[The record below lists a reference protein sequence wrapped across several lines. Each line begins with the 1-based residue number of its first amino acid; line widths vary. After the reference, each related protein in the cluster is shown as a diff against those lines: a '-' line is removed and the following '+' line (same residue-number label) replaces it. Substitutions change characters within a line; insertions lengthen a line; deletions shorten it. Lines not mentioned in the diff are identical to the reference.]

1 MDAIQAY
8 RESGLTADDPVYLIV
23 LLHDQ
28 LLRDLHRALDAFEK
42 QDVPRRS
49 NEIDHALLVLG
60 QLQGT
65 LNLESGGEVALN
77 LETFYNLT
85 RDNLLRA
92 VVERSPALLEKQSQ
106 HIVGLREAWLEVR
119 RQQPAPDPQAAPP
132 SSAPPARNDNENDQV
147 NNDSERAST
156 WKA

>member
-8 RESGLTADDPVYLIV
+8 RQAAITDDDPVHLIV

-42 QDVPRRS
+42 QDIQRRS
-49 NEIDHALLVLG
+49 SEVDHALLVLG
-60 QLQGT
+60 ELQGT
-65 LNLESGGEVALN
+65 LNLESGDAVARN
-77 LETFYNLT
+77 LETFYNLM

-92 VVERSPALLEKQSQ
+92 VAEGSAHLLEKQSQ
-106 HIVGLREAWLEVR
+106 YILGLREAWLEVR
-119 RQQPAPDPQAAPP
+119 RQQPLPYPQGGPQSTAPSAGDDRETCEPQR
-132 SSAPPARNDNENDQV
+132 SSA
-147 NNDSERAST
+147 

>member
-1 MDAIQAY
+1 MDALQAY
-8 RESGLTADDPVYLIV
+8 REAALADDDPVHLIV

-42 QDVPRRS
+42 KDIPRRA

-92 VVERSPALLEKQSQ
+92 VIEGSPALIEKQSQ

-119 RQQPAPDPQAAPP
+119 RQQPAPDPQGVSVAPAARYDHDDDDP
-132 SSAPPARNDNENDQV
+132 
-147 NNDSERAST
+147 ERVST

>member
-1 MDAIQAY
+1 MDALQAY
-8 RESGLTADDPVYLIV
+8 RESGITGDDPVNLIV

-42 QDVPRRS
+42 QDIPRRA
-49 NEIDHALLVLG
+49 NEVDHALLVIG

-65 LNLESGGEVALN
+65 LNLESGGEVAQN
-77 LETFYNLT
+77 LEAFYSLL

-92 VVERSPALLEKQSQ
+92 VVEGSSVLLEKQSQ

-119 RQQPAPDPQAAPP
+119 REQLPEPRSGPQ
-132 SSAPPARNDNENDQV
+132 STAPPADGDPDNDQPQRG
-147 NNDSERAST
+147 SA

>member
-8 RESGLTADDPVYLIV
+8 RQSGISEDDPVHLIV

-42 QDVPRRS
+42 HDIHRRS
-49 NEIDHALLVLG
+49 SEVDHALLVLG

-77 LETFYNLT
+77 LEQFYNLL
-85 RDNLLRA
+85 RDNVLRA
-92 VVERSPALLEKQSQ
+92 VLEGSAELLEKQS
-106 HIVGLREAWLEVR
+106 HYILGLREAWLEVR
-119 RQQPAPDPQAAPP
+119 RQQPLPDHQIGLQHVGLSGEEDQDDGNPQR
-132 SSAPPARNDNENDQV
+132 SSA
-147 NNDSERAST
+147 

>member
-1 MDAIQAY
+1 MDALQAY
-8 RESGLTADDPVYLIV
+8 REAALADDDPVHLIV
-23 LLHDQ
+23 LRHDQ

-42 QDVPRRS
+42 KDIPRRA

-65 LNLESGGEVALN
+65 LNLGSGGEVALN

-92 VVERSPALLEKQSQ
+92 VIEGSPALIEKQSQ

-119 RQQPAPDPQAAPP
+119 RKQPARDPQGV
-132 SSAPPARNDNENDQV
+132 SVAPPARYDQG
-147 NNDSERAST
+147 DDDPERVSA

>member
-1 MDAIQAY
+1 MDALQAY
-8 RESGLTADDPVYLIV
+8 REAALADDDPVHLIV

-28 LLRDLHRALDAFEK
+28 LLRDLHCALDAFEK
-42 QDVPRRS
+42 KDILRRA

-92 VVERSPALLEKQSQ
+92 VIEESPALIEKQSQ
-106 HIVGLREAWLEVR
+106 HIVCLREAWLEVR
-119 RQQPAPDPQAAPP
+119 RQQPAPDPQGVSVAPP
-132 SSAPPARNDNENDQV
+132 TRYGQDDDDP
-147 NNDSERAST
+147 ERAST

>member
-1 MDAIQAY
+1 MDALQAY
-8 RESGLTADDPVYLIV
+8 REAALADDDPVHLIV

-42 QDVPRRS
+42 KDIPRRA

-92 VVERSPALLEKQSQ
+92 VIEGSPALIEKQSQ

-119 RQQPAPDPQAAPP
+119 RQQPAPDPQGVSVAPP
-132 SSAPPARNDNENDQV
+132 TRYGQDDDDP
-147 NNDSERAST
+147 ERVST

>member
-1 MDAIQAY
+1 MDALQAY
-8 RESGLTADDPVYLIV
+8 RESGITDDDPVHLIV

-42 QDVPRRS
+42 QDIPRRA
-49 NEIDHALLVLG
+49 NELDHALLVVG

-65 LNLESGGEVALN
+65 LNLESGGEVARN
-77 LETFYNLT
+77 LDHFYNLF

-92 VVERSPALLEKQSQ
+92 VLEGSPGLLERQAQ
-106 HIVGLREAWLEVR
+106 YILGLREAWLEVR
-119 RQQPAPDPQAAPP
+119 RQQPLPDPQSGPQSAAPP
-132 SSAPPARNDNENDQV
+132 ADGHQDQDNDQ
-147 NNDSERAST
+147 SQRSST